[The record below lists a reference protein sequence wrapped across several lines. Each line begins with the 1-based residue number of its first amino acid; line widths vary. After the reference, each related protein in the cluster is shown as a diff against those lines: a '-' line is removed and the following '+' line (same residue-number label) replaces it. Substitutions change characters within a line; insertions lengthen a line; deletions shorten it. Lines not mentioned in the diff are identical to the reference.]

1 MTKNKF
7 WHLDERDRQQ
17 EKEMTGAPVVPISG
31 ADFMSAVKDRERKKT
46 LDLSRRLVTGLD
58 LSGMDLSYIDFS
70 CTRFEHVIFDGANM
84 DHTNVSRCF
93 FVGSSFCNVA
103 LTNADAEDASFRWIN
118 VSGSD
123 FSGTSFYSAA
133 FDYATMDG
141 IITNEKTRWLGD
153 GVPKTGAFIAWKIG
167 GSGRVIEMLV
177 PAEARRVCATTE
189 AGRCEYAK
197 VLSIT
202 SSDFQKSY
210 TWDTALVSDDFLY
223 EVGKMVYPANGFD
236 PYPWM
241 SDAAGIHFFTDR
253 DIAISFGTGQY

>member
-1 MTKNKF
+1 MAKNKF

-17 EKEMTGAPVVPISG
+17 EKELSGAPVFSISA
-31 ADFMSAVKDRERKKT
+31 ADFLSKVTGRKRGEV
-46 LDLSRRLVTGLD
+46 LNLSRRLVTDLD

-70 CTRFEHVIFDGANM
+70 CTRFERVTFDGANM

-93 FVGSSFCNVA
+93 FVDSSFQHVA
-103 LTNADAEDASFRWIN
+103 LTNSNAEDTSFRWIN

-123 FSGTSFYSAA
+123 FSGTSFYAAA

-141 IITNEKTRWLGD
+141 IITNERTRWLGD

-167 GSGRVIEMLV
+167 GNGRVIEMLV
-177 PAEARRVCATTE
+177 PAEARRVCGTTE

-202 SSDFQKSY
+202 DSDFERSY
-210 TWDTALVSDDFLY
+210 SWENALVSDDFLY
-223 EVGKMVYPANGFD
+223 EAGKMVYPDNGFD

-253 DIAISFGTGQY
+253 DMAISFGTGNY